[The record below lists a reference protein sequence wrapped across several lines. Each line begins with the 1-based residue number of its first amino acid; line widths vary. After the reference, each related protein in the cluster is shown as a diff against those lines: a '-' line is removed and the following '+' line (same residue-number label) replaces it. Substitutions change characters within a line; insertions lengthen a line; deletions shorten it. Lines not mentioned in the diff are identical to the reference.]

1 MIEDLV
7 ARVFA
12 LRNAVHLAHWASKSY
27 AEHKTLGKFYE
38 TLIDGIDGIIEA
50 YQGYYGLIGEVR
62 ISMIPKS
69 DITGKIHSELSYII
83 ANRDKIAQKNPII
96 LNLLDQF
103 ASEYSTTLYKLT
115 NLK

>member
-27 AEHKTLGKFYE
+27 AEHKTLGKFYDA
-38 TLIDGIDGIIEA
+38 LIDGIDGIIEA

-62 ISMIPKS
+62 TLQMPKT
-69 DITGKIHSELSYII
+69 DITAKIHSELSYLVN
-83 ANRDKIAQKNPII
+83 NRDKICQKNPML
-96 LNLLDQF
+96 LNLIDQF
-103 ASEYSTTLYKLT
+103 MSEYSTTLYKLV